1 MENIIFTS
9 DIRTVLDDCLQGF
22 KPEDIFIL
30 TDHNT
35 ARYCLPLLNLT
46 RLKDTHRISIQEGET
61 HKSLESAAY
70 IWNTLSDQGARRN
83 SVLVNIGGG
92 LVTDIGGFAASCF
105 KRGIKC
111 INIPTTL
118 LSQVDASVGGKT
130 GINFNCLK
138 NEIGTFALPA
148 KVIIDTGFLKT
159 LPHTQLLSGFGEMLK
174 HALLAGGKHF
184 EKILQLDLTHIDW
197 ANFSS
202 LIQESVEIKY
212 AVVQNDPKETGIR
225 KALNFGH
232 TAGHAL
238 ESAAIGAGR
247 ELSHGTAVAYG
258 MIAELCLSVRKMG
271 FNPALY
277 EKIVRFIRNIYP
289 EYRASEDDSTLYELM
304 LHDKKNDREGV
315 NFTLLQEP
323 GAFSIDNYCSQEE
336 IEQALQAL
344 KQKEDK
350 NLWK

>member
-30 TDHNT
+30 TDQNT
-35 ARYCLPLLNLT
+35 ARHCLPLLNLT
-46 RLKDTHRISIQEGET
+46 RIKDAHRISIQEGET

-70 IWNTLSDQGARRN
+70 IWNILSNQGARRN

-130 GINFNCLK
+130 GINFNGLK
-138 NEIGTFALPA
+138 NEIGTFTLPS
-148 KVIIDTGFLKT
+148 KVIIDTCFLKT
-159 LPHTQLLSGFGEMLK
+159 LPYTQLLSGFGEMLK

-212 AVVQNDPKETGIR
+212 AVVQHDPKETGIR

-238 ESAAIGAGR
+238 ESAAISSGR
-247 ELSHGTAVAYG
+247 ELSHGAAIAYG

-271 FNPALY
+271 FNPVLY

-289 EYRASEDDSTLYELM
+289 EYMASEDDSTLYELM

-323 GAFSIDNYCSQEE
+323 GAFSIDNYCSREE

-344 KQKEDK
+344 KQK
-350 NLWK
+350 